1 MRRREFIAGL
11 GGAATWPLVARAQQP
26 GMPVVGFLNPGSP
39 TALASRVTA
48 FRDGLNELGFL
59 AGQNVAIEYRWA
71 QGQDDRLPQLAA
83 DLVRRQVAVIAAT
96 GGTGL
101 VAKTA
106 TSAIPIVFTMG
117 GDPVEL
123 GLVGGLNRS
132 GGNITG
138 ITLISG
144 EVVSKRIG
152 LLQYLIPSTKLIAV
166 LVDSDRPAG
175 KMEAAVADQATHRLG
190 LQMQVLRATG
200 ERDLEAAFE
209 LLARE
214 PADALLVTTNPNFES
229 RRDQIVALA
238 ARYAIPTIYALREYP
253 ITGGL
258 MSYGASIDFTYR
270 QAGIYVGRILKG
282 EKPADLPVMQP
293 TRFELVINL
302 RTARALGLTIP
313 ETLLATA
320 DEVIQ

>member
-175 KMEAAVADQATHRLG
+175 KM
-190 LQMQVLRATG
+190 QVLRATG